1 MKVGDLVNVKQT
13 VGCHIPP
20 RYLERGMGIVLE
32 VAKSKPI
39 TFRGM
44 GEINV
49 GDDVTVHL
57 GTGEVEV
64 FCEESVEVVSESRQS
79 C

>member
-1 MKVGDLVNVKQT
+1 MQ
-13 VGCHIPP
+13 IA
-20 RYLERGMGIVLE
+20 ESE
-32 VAKSKPI
+32 PI

-57 GTGEVEV
+57 GTGAVEV
-64 FCEESVEVVSESRQS
+64 FCEESVELVVA
-79 C
+79 